1 MKWGIVTLTLGLLF
15 VGGCCSPPDEVCPQ
29 LSTTLGCILGIENPV
44 GEAFLG
50 VPYAQPPTK
59 NLRWRRPVAPE
70 PWTAPLVAD
79 APADICIQAMPGL
92 FGETDFAEGS
102 EDCLYLN
109 IFRPSGAED
118 LPILFFS
125 HGGGLSSGA
134 ASLDV
139 YMDDPL
145 LAEDAILVTY
155 QYRLGPL
162 GFMAHPDLDA
172 EDPDGSSGNYG
183 FFDALMALQFV
194 ADNAE
199 ALGGDPT
206 KLMIFGESAGG
217 QMTHGLLASPL
228 ANGLFSSALIQ
239 SAPGAQVGT
248 PHEPESAFG
257 EEVQTL
263 LSCED
268 LACMRAKT
276 PTELVEAAPASA
288 GLDTSGHRYAINADG
303 VVLGA
308 SAHTLAASGAL
319 ADVPVVIG
327 VTDDEN
333 MPFTQ
338 FETFDVW
345 EEVELS
351 IRVIGAALFDIT
363 IGDGSGGLLDPRLD
377 TLYSYFTEAHY
388 DSPTEAFY
396 AFYGDVFTVCP
407 TQTWAAVSSEHMDVR
422 TYLWTRH
429 IEATPPPALWGA
441 YHGVELPFIFGTYRD
456 LLSEDEAAMGAY
468 VRDAWVSAATG
479 TPSAGGLEWPLYEP
493 ETNQW
498 MVLDLIPELQSEIR
512 SAELCEFLH
521 ENGWPDI

>member
-1 MKWGIVTLTLGLLF
+1 
-15 VGGCCSPPDEVCPQ
+15 
-29 LSTTLGCILGIENPV
+29 
-44 GEAFLG
+44 
-50 VPYAQPPTK
+50 
-59 NLRWRRPVAPE
+59 
-70 PWTAPLVAD
+70 
-79 APADICIQAMPGL
+79 MPGL

-194 ADNAE
+194 ADNAG
-199 ALGGDPT
+199 ALGGDPA
-206 KLMIFGESAGG
+206 KLMVFGESAGG

-228 ANGLFSSALIQ
+228 ASGLFSSALIQ

-288 GLDTSGHRYAINADG
+288 GLDTSGHRRRDGYRRRFADHRALLEKLALRHHAHFME
-303 VVLGA
+303 LGTEQPPGP
-308 SAHTLAASGAL
+308 TLA
-319 ADVPVVIG
+319 
-327 VTDDEN
+327 
-333 MPFTQ
+333 Q
-338 FETFDVW
+338 
-345 EEVELS
+345 
-351 IRVIGAALFDIT
+351 
-363 IGDGSGGLLDPRLD
+363 GLLPRR
-377 TLYSYFTEAHY
+377 E
-388 DSPTEAFY
+388 
-396 AFYGDVFTVCP
+396 
-407 TQTWAAVSSEHMDVR
+407 R
-422 TYLWTRH
+422 R
-429 IEATPPPALWGA
+429 
-441 YHGVELPFIFGTYRD
+441 R
-456 LLSEDEAAMGAY
+456 
-468 VRDAWVSAATG
+468 
-479 TPSAGGLEWPLYEP
+479 
-493 ETNQW
+493 
-498 MVLDLIPELQSEIR
+498 R
-512 SAELCEFLH
+512 SA
-521 ENGWPDI
+521 